1 MFLRLETY
9 FFDCHIF
16 YIINLKIRPNL
27 KSSFRALYNFIYLI
41 FFVNDT
47 LKFWGILPC
56 NKQQNKML
64 RYVGKAMIDLLEFY
78 LWKHFDFTLLFQSL
92 TWNGIF
98 LNGIFFWKSLQK
110 VKIHLI
116 YHYNWEFWQTLKIH
130 CLLHQGSWM
139 QN

>member
-27 KSSFRALYNFIYLI
+27 KSSFRALYNFSYLI

-64 RYVGKAMIDLLEFY
+64 RYVGKAMIDLLQFY

-130 CLLHQGSWM
+130 CLLHQASWM

>member
-27 KSSFRALYNFIYLI
+27 KSSFRALYNFSYLI

-64 RYVGKAMIDLLEFY
+64 RYVGKAMIDLLQFY

-116 YHYNWEFWQTLKIH
+116 YHSNWEFWQTLKIH
-130 CLLHQGSWM
+130 CLLHQASWM